1 MKWTSAFGERLQ
13 QIAFETLLADL
24 SSRFADVTART
35 VIAEIEAALAQLCD
49 VFSHERCTYSE
60 FGADGA
66 LVVLAS
72 AAAAGFAP
80 LPKGPFADLPWL
92 YAELR
97 AGRVVALSEVPAS
110 LPEDAVAERELCQ
123 RAGLHSHLSVP
134 LRARG
139 RIAAVLSFSGLRE
152 ARAWPADVVTRL
164 RIVGEIFAGGLARAR
179 WEDETRRLRR
189 RLWRADRVARVGALT
204 AAIAHE
210 INQPLAAIL
219 SNAQAGLALLE
230 RGDAAPQAMRE
241 ILEAVVHDDK
251 RAAEAIRSMRA
262 MLRRDEGERER
273 IDLGETLREVLQ
285 LLAAEVSRK
294 GVHVTLDLQDGC
306 WVRANKTQIAQ
317 VALNLVINASAA
329 MEHSPAHERRLRVM
343 ATRTADERVAV
354 AVTDSGGGI
363 ATEPLDAV
371 FEPFWTTRMDG
382 LGLGLAICRSIVEA
396 HGGSIAIERNPDR
409 GVTFRFD
416 LPAAEADGAVPLAAT
431 ARAVPVNSAAAR
443 SGPLLCLVDADAA
456 ARDSLARLLAA
467 QGYALVSYPS
477 AEAFLADAAFGEIG
491 CVVLDLQLP
500 GISGIALQERLA
512 GTPGAPPLVF
522 LTGSDDVAAGIAAM
536 KRGAVDFLAKPV
548 DGTLLLA
555 AVRSALERNAGA
567 RMVALQRG
575 ALAERLA
582 RLSVREREVME
593 QVVQGRLNKQIAAAL
608 GIALQTVKQ
617 HRARVMEKMEARSVA
632 ELIRLLGPDQ
642 PPRAMIAASSTAPT
656 AASEDPHSQGLP
668 PA

>member
-1 MKWTSAFGERLQ
+1 
-13 QIAFETLLADL
+13 
-24 SSRFADVTART
+24 
-35 VIAEIEAALAQLCD
+35 
-49 VFSHERCTYSE
+49 
-60 FGADGA
+60 
-66 LVVLAS
+66 
-72 AAAAGFAP
+72 
-80 LPKGPFADLPWL
+80 
-92 YAELR
+92 
-97 AGRVVALSEVPAS
+97 
-110 LPEDAVAERELCQ
+110 
-123 RAGLHSHLSVP
+123 
-134 LRARG
+134 
-139 RIAAVLSFSGLRE
+139 
-152 ARAWPADVVTRL
+152 
-164 RIVGEIFAGGLARAR
+164 
-179 WEDETRRLRR
+179 
-189 RLWRADRVARVGALT
+189 
-204 AAIAHE
+204 
-210 INQPLAAIL
+210 
-219 SNAQAGLALLE
+219 
-230 RGDAAPQAMRE
+230 
-241 ILEAVVHDDK
+241 
-251 RAAEAIRSMRA
+251 
-262 MLRRDEGERER
+262 
-273 IDLGETLREVLQ
+273 
-285 LLAAEVSRK
+285 
-294 GVHVTLDLQDGC
+294 
-306 WVRANKTQIAQ
+306 
-317 VALNLVINASAA
+317 
-329 MEHSPAHERRLRVM
+329 
-343 ATRTADERVAV
+343 
-354 AVTDSGGGI
+354 
-363 ATEPLDAV
+363 
-371 FEPFWTTRMDG
+371 MDG